1 MRSAL
6 LQAGVPLVMDEDAR
20 RMSGRTHMQP
30 QQRAGVGEDR
40 QCREAPV
47 RGLVE
52 LRGSSLAPA
61 LADRTSPRQNRLSL
75 GTLRVKLRSR

>member
-6 LQAGVPLVMDEDAR
+6 LQARVPLVMDEDAR
-20 RMSGRTHMQP
+20 RTSGRTHVQP
-30 QQRAGVGEDR
+30 QQRAGIGEDR

-52 LRGSSLAPA
+52 LRGSTRAPA
-61 LADRTSPRQNRLSL
+61 LADRTLPRQNRLSS
-75 GTLRVKLRSR
+75 GTLRVNLRSR

>member
-6 LQAGVPLVMDEDAR
+6 LQARVPLVMDEDAR
-20 RMSGRTHMQP
+20 RTSGRTYVQP
-30 QQRAGVGEDR
+30 QQRAGIGEDR

-52 LRGSSLAPA
+52 LRGSPLA
-61 LADRTSPRQNRLSL
+61 LADRTSPRQNRLSS
-75 GTLRVKLRSR
+75 GTLRVNLRSR